1 MKRIERKHLKEDE
14 FVSTIGIV
22 IHFLKEQSK
31 KVAAAGVALL
41 LILCAFFIVHAVKNQ
56 NAKKESA
63 LLAQILQAR
72 ENLNSDPAKIAE
84 LEKLSGN
91 TKFSRLAYVEL
102 GTYWFEKGELD
113 KAQAA
118 LEHLSSS
125 RKDFIYYQ
133 AQDLLA
139 RILIQKKEYDK
150 AIAIC
155 TQIEKDSPKDYSI
168 VAALFHKA
176 QALEEKGDFA
186 KALALY
192 SKIQEEHSQTY
203 YGMDAAQKVRKLG
216 GEKQN

>member
-1 MKRIERKHLKEDE
+1 MKRIKRKQLKEDE
-14 FVSTIGIV
+14 FVSMIAKI
-22 IHFLKEQSK
+22 INFLKKQSK
-31 KVAAAGVALL
+31 KLAAAGVALL
-41 LILCAFFIVHAVKNQ
+41 FILCAFFIIQAVKTQ

-72 ENLNSDPAKIAE
+72 DNLNSDPAKVSE
-84 LEKLSGN
+84 LEKLAGN
-91 TKFSRLAYVEL
+91 TKFSRLAHVEL

-125 RKDFIYYQ
+125 RKDFIYFQ

-139 RILIQKKEYDK
+139 RIHIQKKDYDK
-150 AIAIC
+150 AIAIY
-155 TQIEKDSPKDYSI
+155 TQIEKDSPKDYSLEA
-168 VAALFHKA
+168 VLFHKA

-192 SKIQEEHSQTY
+192 SKIQEEYSQTY
-203 YGMDAAQKVRKLG
+203 YGMDAAQKVRKLS
-216 GEKQN
+216 GEK